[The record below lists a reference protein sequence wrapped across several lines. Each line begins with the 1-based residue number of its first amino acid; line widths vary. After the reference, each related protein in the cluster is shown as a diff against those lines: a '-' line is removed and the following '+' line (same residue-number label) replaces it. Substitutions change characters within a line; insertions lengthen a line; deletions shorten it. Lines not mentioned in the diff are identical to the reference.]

1 MRENSLLLIMDL
13 FALIGKSDSPYRIPR
28 RKMEEL
34 FLKQTIKD
42 DHIDTY
48 LNRHDKI
55 LAEKLSLTERKQKII
70 AICHEL
76 NAALTKR
83 HRANAALRIM
93 EYTLLAMPYDQDEY
107 DTLKMLSG
115 ELKLSK
121 DEFLLMQGF
130 IESSALFKGPDALV
144 ISSQQESQTK
154 DRKHILRT
162 QLEGAIHIIYL
173 QSADMYFSR
182 YEGLHGVQLNGVQMK
197 NRSIH
202 VVSPGAII
210 RGELIKPVYY
220 SDIVS
225 CFRQHDA
232 KHSLDFKVDKV
243 TYNFPDGPVG
253 LHELSF
259 TEYTGQL
266 MGIMGGSGS
275 GKSTLLNVL
284 NGSIRPT
291 TGKITVNGIDLYDQ
305 ADELK
310 GVVGFVSQDDLL
322 IENLTV
328 YQNLYFNAQLC
339 FSGKDDDFIREKVE
353 KVSLDL
359 GLNKIRHLKVGN
371 PLEKIISGGQRKR
384 LNIAL
389 ELIREPAVLFLDEP
403 TSGLSSKD
411 SEVIIDLLKSLAL
424 RGTLVFMVIHQP
436 SSQIFKVFDKLLLL
450 DQGGYPV
457 YFGNPVDSVI
467 YFKHA
472 THQINPDMGEC
483 VCCGNVNSEQIFS
496 IMEVRELDESGFP
509 TGERKFSPKQWNEHF
524 KEQQALQ
531 EPTIPK
537 IEGDF
542 VNDYRKPGLLKQFS
556 VFVKRDVLAKLNNKQ
571 YLFITLLEAPVLAF
585 LLAFLTRYRVPGNE
599 YAFQDNRNFV
609 SYIFMSVIVALFL
622 GMMVSAEEILSDR
635 KIRKRERFL
644 NLSRVAYLSSK
655 FAILMGIAAIQAF
668 LFVIVGNM
676 IMGMR
681 EHYFEYWLMFFVLML
696 YANALGLNVS
706 SAFRSAV
713 TIYIL
718 IPFLIIPQLML
729 SGLLVKFNELNPVLA
744 ARSVVPVS
752 GDLMATRWAFEG
764 LAVKLYTENDY
775 KRRFYDLDKQK
786 MNLLYYKTSWFY
798 KMSDIIKATN
808 ASTADSLLPIIKT
821 EFENVGLGRKYST
834 LETVENG
841 QSMNALLAIR
851 KTYNDKYDQVLETL
865 DNLFLHTNAD
875 GTKQDWDKLRSL
887 YFNDRLEDLV
897 TNHDQLTE
905 KIYFENGALHPGTN
919 SIYFDPPE
927 GQQIRAHLFAPRK
940 YIFGNYFNT
949 YWVNIGVILL
959 MTVVLHVLLYFRA
972 AENFVNRLGSISL
985 FAKYF
990 EKD

>member
-13 FALIGKSDSPYRIPR
+13 FALIGKSDSPYRVPR
-28 RKMEEL
+28 RKMEEI

-42 DHIDTY
+42 DRVDSY
-48 LNRHDKI
+48 LHRHDQI
-55 LAEKLSLTERKQKII
+55 LAEQLSLSERKQRIST
-70 AICHEL
+70 ICHEL
-76 NAALTKR
+76 NSALTKR
-83 HRANAALRIM
+83 QRANAALRIM
-93 EYTLLAMPYDQDEY
+93 EYTLIALPYDQDEY

-115 ELKLSK
+115 ELKLSS
-121 DEFLLMQGF
+121 DEFELMQGL
-130 IESSALFKGPDALV
+130 IESSENFQGPNALI
-144 ISSQQESQTK
+144 ISSENQL
-154 DRKHILRT
+154 DAGPLKHMTR
-162 QLEGAIHIIYL
+162 QDLEGVIHMAYIK
-173 QSADMYFSR
+173 SADMYFAR
-182 YEGLHGVQLNGVQMK
+182 YEGLGGVQLNGVRLKK
-197 NRSIH
+197 NAIH
-202 VVSPGAII
+202 VFSPGSII

-220 SDIVS
+220 SDVVS
-225 CFRQHDA
+225 CFRLQDA
-232 KHSLDFKVDKV
+232 KHKLDFKVDKV

-305 ADELK
+305 ANELK

-339 FSGKDDDFIREKVE
+339 FSGKDEDFVREKVE

-436 SSQIFKVFDKLLLL
+436 SSQIFKVLDKLLLL

-483 VCCGNVNSEQIFS
+483 VCCGNVNPEQIFS
-496 IMEVRELDESGFP
+496 IMEVKQLDESGFP
-509 TGERKFSPKQWNEHF
+509 TGERRFAPKQWNEHF
-524 KEQQALQ
+524 IQQQALQ
-531 EPTIPK
+531 EPAPQKTASA
-537 IEGDF
+537 F

-556 VFVKRDVLAKLNNKQ
+556 VFVKRDVLAKLNNQQ

-585 LLAFLTRYRVPGNE
+585 LLAFLTRYRMPGQE
-599 YAFQDNRNFV
+599 YSFQENRNMV

-622 GMMVSAEEILSDR
+622 GMMVSAQEILSDR

-644 NLSRVAYLSSK
+644 NLSRAAYLSSK
-655 FAILMGIAAIQAF
+655 YAILCGIAMIQAF
-668 LFVIVGNM
+668 LYVVVGNM
-676 IMGMR
+676 IMGFR
-681 EHYFEYWLMFFVLML
+681 ENYFEFWLMFFVLML

-729 SGLLVKFNELNPVLA
+729 SGLLVKFDELNPMMSK
-744 ARSVVPVS
+744 RSVVPIS
-752 GDLMATRWAFEG
+752 GDMMATRWAFEG
-764 LAVKLYTENDY
+764 LAVQLYTENDY
-775 KRRFYDLDKQK
+775 KDRFYELDKQK

-798 KMSDIIKATN
+798 KMNEIIKATN
-808 ASTADSLLPIIKT
+808 SSTADSLLPLIKT
-821 EFENVGLGRKYST
+821 EFESVGLSNKYAT
-834 LETVENG
+834 IAAVEKG
-841 QSMNALLAIR
+841 ESMNVLLSVR
-851 KTYNDKYDQVLETL
+851 KTFNDRYDLVLEKL
-865 DNLFLHTNAD
+865 DATFLKTNAD
-875 GTKQDWDKLRSL
+875 GTKQDWEKLRSL

-897 TNHDQLTE
+897 TNRDLLTD
-905 KIYFENGALHPGTN
+905 KIYFEDGSLHSGTN

-927 GQQIRAHLFAPRK
+927 GQHIRAHLFAPRK
-940 YIFGNYFNT
+940 YIFGHYFST
-949 YWVNIGVILL
+949 YWINICVILL
-959 MTVVLHVLLYFRA
+959 MTFVLHVLLYFRV
-972 AENFVNRLGSISL
+972 AEHFVNRLGNISL

-990 EKD
+990 KKE